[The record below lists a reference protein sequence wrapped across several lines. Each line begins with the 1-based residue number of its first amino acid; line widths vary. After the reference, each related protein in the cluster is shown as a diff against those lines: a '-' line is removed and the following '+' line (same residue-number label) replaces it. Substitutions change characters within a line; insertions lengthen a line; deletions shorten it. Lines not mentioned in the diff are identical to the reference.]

1 MEQSS
6 VSNDF
11 TVITP
16 VYNGEVWIEETLQSV
31 LKVCEGFSFE
41 YIVIDD
47 GSTDGTIEILKKYQA
62 SIRIERQTNQGE
74 ASAVNSGLRL
84 AKGQFIII
92 VSADDPMRS
101 ADLLRTASELL
112 NTHDELVCVYPD
124 WSVIDSASKVVR
136 DVVVPEYDPEILIGR
151 AHCLV
156 GPGGVFR
163 LDKALQIGG
172 RDTRFRFTSD
182 YDFWLRLSQT
192 GEFRRIPGLFAF
204 WREHEDSTS
213 IALRGLEMAHE
224 RILVTRNFVKNN
236 QKIPKKISKM
246 ASGYSY
252 FNAAILV
259 FFDKR
264 VPAKRWL
271 LKSLII
277 FPKGF
282 VRFDP
287 KTIFYILLSPVSPY
301 ILSAFHHLGLFRTT
315 SKKLIKR

>member
-1 MEQSS
+1 M
-6 VSNDF
+6 SNEF

-16 VYNGEVWIEETLQSV
+16 VFNGEDWIEETLQSV
-31 LKVCEGFSFE
+31 LKVCEGLSFE

-47 GSTDGTIEILKKYQA
+47 GSTDRTTEILKKYQPF
-62 SIRIERQTNQGE
+62 IRIESQTNQGE
-74 ASAVNSGLRL
+74 AAAVNSGLRV
-84 AKGQFIII
+84 AKGRFVII

-101 ADLLRTASELL
+101 ADLLITASKIL
-112 NTHDELVCVYPD
+112 NTHDEIVCVYPD

-163 LDKALQIGG
+163 LEKALQIGG

-192 GEFRRIPGLFAF
+192 GEFRRIPGLLAF

-213 IALRGLEMAHE
+213 IALRGLEMARE
-224 RILVTRNFVKNN
+224 RILVTGSFVKKNS
-236 QKIPKKISKM
+236 KIPKNISKM
-246 ASGYSY
+246 ATGYSY

-271 LKSLII
+271 LKSLIV
-277 FPKGF
+277 FPRGF
-282 VRFDP
+282 LKFDP

-301 ILSAFHHLGLFRTT
+301 ILSALRRLGVFKIT
-315 SKKLIKR
+315 SKKLLKK

>member
-1 MEQSS
+1 MAQLS

-16 VYNGEVWIEETLQSV
+16 VYNGEVWIEETVQSV

-41 YIVIDD
+41 YIVVDD
-47 GSTDGTIEILKKYQA
+47 GSTDSTIEILKKYQT
-62 SIRIERQTNQGE
+62 SLRIERQANQGE
-74 ASAVNSGLRL
+74 ASAVNNGLRL
-84 AKGQFIII
+84 AKGQYILI

-124 WSVIDSASKVVR
+124 WSVIDSASKIVR

-163 LDKALQIGG
+163 LDKALHIGG

-192 GEFRRIPGLFAF
+192 GEFRRIPGFLAF
-204 WREHEDSTS
+204 WREHENSTS
-213 IALRGLEMAHE
+213 IALRGLEMAYE
-224 RILVTRNFVKNN
+224 RISVTGSFVKSNPN
-236 QKIPKKISKM
+236 IPKKISKM
-246 ASGYSY
+246 AIGYSY

-271 LKSLII
+271 VRSLLV
-277 FPKGF
+277 FPKGL
-282 VRFDP
+282 VRFSP
-287 KTIFYILLSPVSPY
+287 QAMFYILLSPISPF
-301 ILSAFHHLGLFRTT
+301 ILSALHHSGLF
-315 SKKLIKR
+315 KKLTKSR